1 MENLTVEATK
11 STPAIFFNAQEG
23 ILEIKGKSYPE
34 NAAKFYAQVFDWVR
48 SYLESTDKTRVRL
61 ILEIVYLNSS
71 SSKALLNLLDMLD
84 GSATNGREVVITWR
98 YHPEN
103 ETALECGEEFKEDL
117 ESAIFNL
124 VEIEEG

>member
-11 STPAIFFNAQEG
+11 STPYIFFDAQRG
-23 ILEIKGKSYPE
+23 ILEIRGKSYPE
-34 NAAKFYAQVFDWVR
+34 NAAKFYAPVFEWLN
-48 SYLESTDKTRVRL
+48 SYLQANDTATVQVT
-61 ILEIVYLNSS
+61 LEIIYLNSS

-84 GSATNGREVVITWR
+84 RSAKSGQGVVIDWR
-98 YHPEN
+98 YHGED

-124 VEIEEG
+124 VNIEKG